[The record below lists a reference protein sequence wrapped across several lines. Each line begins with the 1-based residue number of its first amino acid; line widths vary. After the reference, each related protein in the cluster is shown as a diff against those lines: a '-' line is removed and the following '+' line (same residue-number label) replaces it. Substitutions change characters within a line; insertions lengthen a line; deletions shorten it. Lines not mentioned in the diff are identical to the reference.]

1 MSGIQVDNNVPL
13 ITVIVPVYN
22 KVNYVTRCIDSI
34 LAQSYKNLQVILV
47 DDGSTDGSSDICD
60 EYAAKDSRVEVVHKK
75 NGGLSSARN
84 CGIRI
89 AKGEYVGFVDADD
102 YIDVEMYQTLYDAV
116 KNNNVKLGVCG
127 ILHLV
132 DNEIRK
138 ATGDWEKEEVFSSE
152 EAVVLLLR
160 GKAIDFSVCN
170 KLHHRSL
177 LNNDAFPEGALCED
191 VVFTGAELL
200 KAGSIV
206 HVGCNMYYYFHTEG
220 SITQNHNV
228 AYIKAHIKQRIKL
241 HDEMLSY
248 WGGTADNTKK
258 SLVADSYER
267 PFNYAVFMACGSS
280 DPDIYKLLPLFIKM
294 GTRIIKLRKRA
305 IRNILPVY
313 KRLFKIAIEKKLNDI
328 RSKRKRL
335 WIFAKRIL
343 KTRKKNG

>member
-1 MSGIQVDNNVPL
+1 MTKL
-13 ITVIVPVYN
+13 
-22 KVNYVTRCIDSI
+22 
-34 LAQSYKNLQVILV
+34 
-47 DDGSTDGSSDICD
+47 
-60 EYAAKDSRVEVVHKK
+60 KK
-75 NGGLSSARN
+75 
-84 CGIRI
+84 
-89 AKGEYVGFVDADD
+89 
-102 YIDVEMYQTLYDAV
+102 
-116 KNNNVKLGVCG
+116 NNVKLGVCG

-248 WGGTADNTKK
+248 WGG
-258 SLVADSYER
+258 Y
-267 PFNYAVFMACGSS
+267 CG
-280 DPDIYKLLPLFIKM
+280 
-294 GTRIIKLRKRA
+294 
-305 IRNILPVY
+305 
-313 KRLFKIAIEKKLNDI
+313 
-328 RSKRKRL
+328 
-335 WIFAKRIL
+335 
-343 KTRKKNG
+343 